1 MELMIWN
8 LLLTTLL
15 GLLGWSLREKSAELA
30 RITILLNKTREELPK
45 EYVTK
50 VDLHTD
56 INRILDR
63 LDRFE
68 NKIDLFMKEQ
78 RSAIS

>member
-15 GLLGWSLREKSAELA
+15 GLLGWNLREKSAELA

-56 INRILDR
+56 INRIMDR
-63 LDRFE
+63 LDRLE
-68 NKIDLFMKEQ
+68 NKIDLYMKEQ

>member
-1 MELMIWN
+1 
-8 LLLTTLL
+8 LL

-56 INRILDR
+56 IDRILDR

>member
-15 GLLGWSLREKSAELA
+15 GLLGWNLREKSAELA

-56 INRILDR
+56 IDRILDR